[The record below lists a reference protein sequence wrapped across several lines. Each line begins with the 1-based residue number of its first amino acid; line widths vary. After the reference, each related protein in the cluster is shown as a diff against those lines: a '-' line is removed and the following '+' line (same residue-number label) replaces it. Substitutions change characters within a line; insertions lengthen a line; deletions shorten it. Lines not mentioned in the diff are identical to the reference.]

1 MIMNGSQA
9 VFVGRQGDAAV
20 QQARTDGAEIVSLN
34 NGVIVPGIIDSH
46 VHLLM
51 LASLCK
57 SSTWHTA
64 PHQNNRHTIGKHACK
79 NSGST
84 PYFMHAVTVRFV
96 LLPGCHMTQRIGFCR
111 TLT

>member
-64 PHQNNRHTIGKHACK
+64 PHQNKPATQLVSMPARIQD
-79 NSGST
+79 
-84 PYFMHAVTVRFV
+84 
-96 LLPGCHMTQRIGFCR
+96 LPRISCMVSR
-111 TLT
+111 SDSYCCQAAT